1 MGFALH
7 KGKGKMIQQIYDL
20 LGEDLKKVGIE
31 FKKNLHSD
39 IFLIRKMGEYILEN
53 GGKRIRPLLVL
64 LSAKLCNYKGESH
77 IPFASIVEFIHT
89 ATLLQDDVVE
99 EADLR
104 RGNASA
110 NTVWG
115 NGASVLVGDFLYAKS
130 FYLMIEHGDME
141 ILKVISKTTTNMSEG
156 EILQLLKTSD
166 PETTED
172 EYLEIVKN
180 KTAIL
185 MSSACRIGA
194 ILGRVSKERKDALAG
209 FGLNIGMAFQLTD
222 DCLGYT
228 SNNKELGKAVGND
241 LKEGKITMPLIH
253 LLKNSSPDEKEELL
267 KLIGTSSI
275 EDTRLMYVMNLIN
288 RYKSVE
294 YAMIKAR
301 NYLNDAKIC
310 LDVFE
315 PSAERSAL
323 LGLADYVFERRF

>member
-1 MGFALH
+1 
-7 KGKGKMIQQIYDL
+7 
-20 LGEDLKKVGIE
+20 
-31 FKKNLHSD
+31 
-39 IFLIRKMGEYILEN
+39 
-53 GGKRIRPLLVL
+53 
-64 LSAKLCNYKGESH
+64 
-77 IPFASIVEFIHT
+77 
-89 ATLLQDDVVE
+89 
-99 EADLR
+99 
-104 RGNASA
+104 
-110 NTVWG
+110 
-115 NGASVLVGDFLYAKS
+115 
-130 FYLMIEHGDME
+130 ME

-222 DCLGYT
+222 DCLDYT